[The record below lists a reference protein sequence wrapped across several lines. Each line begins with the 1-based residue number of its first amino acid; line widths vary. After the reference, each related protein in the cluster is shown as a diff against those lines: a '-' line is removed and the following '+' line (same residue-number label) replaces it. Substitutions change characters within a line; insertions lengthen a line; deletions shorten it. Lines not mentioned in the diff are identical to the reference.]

1 MYKEKALYGI
11 GDLLTEYI
19 DGLNLS
25 SGVVTGVRYDPLDK
39 EYIYS
44 ILWND
49 MAMETEI
56 FESIIKWRIENQI
69 FGFYPVIKEETKK

>member
-1 MYKEKALYGI
+1 MKNKKEKALYKI
-11 GDLLTEYI
+11 GDLLTEYV

-25 SGVVTGVRYDPLDK
+25 SGIITNFRYDPLDH
-39 EYIYS
+39 EYVYC

-69 FGFYPVIKEETKK
+69 FGYYEVVK

>member
-1 MYKEKALYGI
+1 MKEESSLYEI

-25 SGVVTGVRYDPLDK
+25 SGIITNIKYDPLDK
-39 EYIYS
+39 EYVYS

-49 MAMETEI
+49 MALETEI
-56 FESIIKWRIENQI
+56 FESIIKWRIENGI
-69 FGFYPVIKEETKK
+69 FLYYKIVK